1 MTEEEE
7 FEFRARRER
16 ERGATSV
23 APAASAEPTD
33 GAAFGIFPKQR
44 ATPSKPETQQAM
56 TRFAETTGE
65 FLGLGTKEE
74 PEFAPGQIATAGG
87 VGAAGGAVAPRVL
100 RTAGSVLS
108 RIPTVPTRAAG
119 AGLTALGT
127 GLQQTSAA
135 RRAALGGGGFAGAE
149 TGGQIAALSG
159 LPPILGAGPGA
170 AVGMG
175 QVPGRQLVST
185 LRGRPIQEAQA
196 AVGAEAEAARRAGA
210 QTLTAEERAAQQTA
224 AAQRQAAET
233 EGLALTER
241 QAQATRAAEKSEAGK
256 GRSLRELAGVRTLPE
271 AGAFKPIPQ
280 TETQVGEYIR
290 GQAKNFVDGI
300 KAQRARVADA
310 NFTGA
315 KTEAAQKEA
324 LGQFVDTQPIIGYL
338 EGLQAKGGS
347 GDYINSIRRLVEDI
361 GGTRGFEGL
370 EIIRRRVGDAA
381 FGLPEE
387 GYKAIGQQLAKDVYG
402 QLANQM
408 RQFSGSFGKY
418 LDDYKRLSQP
428 IEVYGTKVG
437 KGLIET
443 QDAAGRYF
451 TKTAD
456 QIAND
461 VFKSPEATKQFLDAV
476 GGNQEIVTAAA
487 RRYFA
492 GKLEGAAKPEAVDK
506 LLKDNRELLRLPGM
520 QPVRQDIESFKANLV
535 TSERRAGAARGVAEE
550 SQARI
555 SGAVTN
561 AIDSADK
568 ALATRLKD
576 IQSAKTLFSDSVD
589 ALVAAKPG
597 RAVQD
602 FDRTVLPKIR
612 DAEAKAGVKIID
624 ENKLQELRQQLTQVD
639 RVADKVQR
647 TRLVVGALGTYLVGQ
662 TAVSTAGK
670 VF

>member
-1 MTEEEE
+1 MNGYEDLPNK
-7 FEFRARRER
+7 AKDADPY
-16 ERGATSV
+16 GDI
-23 APAASAEPTD
+23 PQGQG
-33 GAAFGIFPKQR
+33 GAAFGIYPKQR
-44 ATPSKPETQQAM
+44 ATPSRPETQQTM
-56 TRFAETTGE
+56 RRVGEETAR
-65 FLGLGTKEE
+65 FLGLRAEEE
-74 PEFAPGQIATAGG
+74 PEVSLGQ
-87 VGAAGGAVAPRVL
+87 VGAAGAIGGTAAAAGPQML

-127 GLQQTSAA
+127 GLQQVPTA
-135 RRAALGGGGFAGAE
+135 RRAAFGAGGFAGAE
-149 TGGQIAALSG
+149 AGGQSAGLMG
-159 LPPILGAGPGA
+159 LPPIVGGGVGGALGT
-170 AVGMG
+170 G
-175 QVPGRQLVST
+175 QIPGRQLVRT
-185 LRGRPIQEAQA
+185 LRGQPVQQAQTA
-196 AVGAEAEAARRAGA
+196 LGVEAETARRAGA
-210 QTLTAEERAAQQTA
+210 QALAAEENVARQAA
-224 AAQRQAAET
+224 AAQREALET
-233 EGLALTER
+233 QGLTQTEW
-241 QAQATRAAEKSEAGK
+241 QAQATRTAEREEARK
-256 GRSLRELAGVRTLPE
+256 GRTLRELAGVKTLPE
-271 AGAFKPIPQ
+271 ANAFKPIPQ
-280 TETQVGEYIR
+280 TSTQVGEYIR
-290 GQAKNFVDGI
+290 GQAKNFVNGI
-300 KAQRARVADA
+300 KAQRAKAADA

-324 LGQFVDTQPIIGYL
+324 LGQFVDTQPIIDYL
-338 EGLQAKGGS
+338 NGLQAKGGS

-428 IEVYGTKVG
+428 IEVYGTRVG

-443 QDAAGRYF
+443 QDAAGRYYS
-451 TKTAD
+451 KTAD

-476 GGNQEIVTAAA
+476 GGNQQVVTAAA

-492 GKLEGAAKPEAVDK
+492 GKLEKVVKPDVVDD

-535 TSERRAGAARGVAEE
+535 TSERRAGAARGIAEE
-550 SQARI
+550 AKGQLAGPI
-555 SGAVTN
+555 SEGMAQ
-561 AIDSADK
+561 ADK
-568 ALATRLKD
+568 ALAARLKD

-612 DAEAKAGVKIID
+612 DAEAKAGVRIID
-624 ENKLQELRQQLTQVD
+624 ENKLQELRQQLTQLD

>member
-1 MTEEEE
+1 MAAVPEDDLPNNL
-7 FEFRARRER
+7 
-16 ERGATSV
+16 RGTTVPEDDLPS
-23 APAASAEPTD
+23 APKQET

-44 ATPSKPETQQAM
+44 ATPSKPETKQAM

-65 FLGLGTKEE
+65 LLGLGTTQQ
-74 PEFAPGQIATAGG
+74 PEFSPSQIGTAGAIG
-87 VGAAGGAVAPRVL
+87 TTGGAVAPQVL
-100 RTAGSVLS
+100 RGAGSVLS

-127 GLQQTSAA
+127 GLQQTSLA
-135 RRAALGGGGFAGAE
+135 RRAATGGGALAGAE
-149 TGGQIAALSG
+149 TGYQLAALSD

-170 AVGMG
+170 TLGMG
-175 QVPGRQLVST
+175 RLPGRQLVST
-185 LRGRPIQEAQA
+185 LRGQPIQQAQQAVATESA
-196 AVGAEAEAARRAGA
+196 AARQAGERVLQEAEQMVTTRDIAERTASREAA
-210 QTLTAEERAAQQTA
+210 
-224 AAQRQAAET
+224 
-233 EGLALTER
+233 
-241 QAQATRAAEKSEAGK
+241 K
-256 GRSLRELAGVRTLPE
+256 GPRSLRELAGVQTLPE
-271 AGAFKPIPQ
+271 AGGFKPIPQ

-300 KAQRARVADA
+300 KAQRAKVADT

-324 LGQFVDTQPIIGYL
+324 LGQFVETQPIIDYL
-338 EGLQAKGGS
+338 NGLQAKGGS
-347 GDYINSIRRLVEDI
+347 GDYINSIRKLVEDI
-361 GGTRGFEGL
+361 GATKGFEGL

-451 TKTAD
+451 SKTAD

-520 QPVRQDIESFKANLV
+520 QSVRQDIEAYRNNLV
-535 TSERRAGAARGVAEE
+535 TATSRSKVASAEMERIDEALKGLPKAKTAFNDA
-550 SQARI
+550 I
-555 SGAVTN
+555 N
-561 AIDSADK
+561 AIVNAQPGK
-568 ALATRLKD
+568 AVET
-576 IQSAKTLFSDSVD
+576 F
-589 ALVAAKPG
+589 
-597 RAVQD
+597 
-602 FDRTVLPKIR
+602 
-612 DAEAKAGVKIID
+612 
-624 ENKLQELRQQLTQVD
+624 NQQLVNIRKAEQQAGRVLLTDQQVNQL
-639 RVADKVQR
+639 RAQMQQLEQVNDKVQR
-647 TRLVVGALGTYLVGQ
+647 TRIVAGALAGFLFGQ
-662 TAVSTAGK
+662 QAVSTAGK
-670 VF
+670 LF

>member
-1 MTEEEE
+1 MREEEE
-7 FEFRARRER
+7 FEFRARLEK
-16 ERGATSV
+16 EQGAATKQ
-23 APAASAEPTD
+23 EM
-33 GAAFGIFPKQR
+33 GAAFGVFPKQR
-44 ATPSKPETQQAM
+44 ATPSRPETQQAM
-56 TRFAETTGE
+56 RRFGEETAK
-65 FLGLGTKEE
+65 FLGLRAPEE
-74 PEFAPGQIATAGG
+74 PELSPSEVGTAGV
-87 VGAAGGAVAPRVL
+87 VGAGGGAAAPQML
-100 RTAGSVLS
+100 RTAGGVLS

-149 TGGQIAALSG
+149 AGGQFAGLMG
-159 LPPILGAGPGA
+159 LPPIVGGGLGGALGA
-170 AVGMG
+170 G

-185 LRGRPIQEAQA
+185 LRGRPVEEAQTA
-196 AVGAEAEAARRAGA
+196 LGVEAEAARRAGT
-210 QTLTAEERAAQQTA
+210 QVLTAEERAAQQA
-224 AAQRQAAET
+224 AATQRSALEA
-233 EGLALTER
+233 EGLAQTER
-241 QAQATRAAEKSEAGK
+241 QAQAARAAERAEAGK
-256 GRSLRELAGVRTLPE
+256 GRTLRELAGVRTLPE

-300 KAQRARVADA
+300 KAQRAQAADA
-310 NFTGA
+310 NFTA
-315 KTEAAQKEA
+315 ARSEAGQKEA
-324 LGQFVDTQPIIGYL
+324 LGQFVDTQPILGYL
-338 EGLQAKGGS
+338 NNLQAKGGS
-347 GDYINSIRRLVEDI
+347 GDYLNSIRRLMEDI

-381 FGLPEE
+381 FGVPEE

-408 RQFSGSFGKY
+408 RQFTPSFGKY

-428 IEVYGTKVG
+428 IEVYGTRVG

-451 TKTAD
+451 SKSAD

-461 VFKSPEATKQFLDAV
+461 VFKNPESTKQFLDAV
-476 GGNQEIVTAAA
+476 GGNQQIVTAAA

-492 GKLEGAAKPEAVDK
+492 GKLENVSKPEAVDK
-506 LLKDNRELLRLPGM
+506 LLRDNRELLRIPGM
-520 QPVRQDIESFKANLV
+520 QPVRQDIEAYKANLV
-535 TSERRAGAARGVAEE
+535 TSERRASAARGIEKE
-550 SQARI
+550 SQERI
-555 SGAVTN
+555 SGAISN
-561 AIDSADK
+561 AIDDANK
-568 ALATRLKD
+568 TLATRLKD

-624 ENKLQELRQQLTQVD
+624 DNKLQELRQQLTQVD

-647 TRLVVGALGTYLVGQ
+647 TRIIVGALGTYLVGQ
-662 TAVSTAGK
+662 TAVSTAGR

>member
-1 MTEEEE
+1 MSEQEE
-7 FEFRARRER
+7 FEFRARAEK
-16 ERGATSV
+16 EQAT
-23 APAASAEPTD
+23 PPKEET
-33 GAAFGIFPKQR
+33 GAAFGIYPKQR
-44 ATPSKPETQQAM
+44 ATPSKPETKQAM
-56 TRFAETTGE
+56 SRFAETTGE
-65 FLGLGTKEE
+65 LLGLGTTEE
-74 PEFAPGQIATAGG
+74 PKFAPGQIATAGG
-87 VGAAGGAVAPRVL
+87 VGAVGGAVAPQVL
-100 RTAGSVLS
+100 RTAGGVLS
-108 RIPTVPTRAAG
+108 RIPTIPTRAAG

-149 TGGQIAALSG
+149 TGGQVAALSG

-170 AVGMG
+170 ALGMG

-185 LRGRPIQEAQA
+185 LRGRPVQEAQA
-196 AVGAEAEAARRAGA
+196 AVGTEAEAARRAGA
-210 QTLTAEERAAQQTA
+210 QALTAEERAAQQTA
-224 AAQRQAAET
+224 ATQRQALEA
-233 EGLALTER
+233 EGLAQTER
-241 QAQATRAAEKSEAGK
+241 QAQATRAAERAEAGK
-256 GRSLRELAGVRTLPE
+256 GKTLRELAGVRTLPE
-271 AGAFKPIPQ
+271 AGGFKPIPQ

-300 KAQRARVADA
+300 KTQRARAADA

-324 LGQFVDTQPIIGYL
+324 LGQFVDTRPIIDYL
-338 EGLQAKGGS
+338 NGLQAKGGS

-428 IEVYGTKVG
+428 IEVYGTRVG

-451 TKTAD
+451 SKTAD

-461 VFKSPEATKQFLDAV
+461 VFKSPESTKQFLDAV

-492 GKLEGAAKPEAVDK
+492 GKLEGVAKPEAVDK

-520 QPVRQDIESFKANLV
+520 QPVRQDIESFKANFV
-535 TSERRAGAARGVAEE
+535 TSERRAGAARGIAEE
-550 SQARI
+550 AKGQLAGPI
-555 SGAVTN
+555 SEGMAQ
-561 AIDSADK
+561 ADK
-568 ALATRLKD
+568 ALAARLKD

-612 DAEAKAGVKIID
+612 DAEVKAGVTIID
-624 ENKLQELRQQLTQVD
+624 ENKLQELRQQLTQLD

-662 TAVSTAGK
+662 TAVSTAGR

>member
-1 MTEEEE
+1 MNGYEDLPDK
-7 FEFRARRER
+7 AKDADPY
-16 ERGATSV
+16 GDI
-23 APAASAEPTD
+23 PQGQG
-33 GAAFGIFPKQR
+33 GAAFGIYPKQR

-56 TRFAETTGE
+56 RRFGE
-65 FLGLGTKEE
+65 KTSELLGFMPPEE
-74 PEFAPGQIATAGG
+74 PQLAPGQVGTAGA
-87 VGAAGGAVAPRVL
+87 VGATGAAVAPQVL
-100 RTAGSVLS
+100 RTTGSVLS

-127 GLQQTSAA
+127 GLQQTSTA

-149 TGGQIAALSG
+149 AGGQVAGFMG
-159 LPPILGAGPGA
+159 LPPIVGGGVGGALGT
-170 AVGMG
+170 G
-175 QVPGRQLVST
+175 QIPGRQLVST
-185 LRGRPIQEAQA
+185 LRGKPVQEAQA
-196 AVGAEAEAARRAGA
+196 AVGIEAEAARRAAA
-210 QTLTAEERAAQQTA
+210 QALTAEERAVQQTA
-224 AAQRQAAET
+224 ATQRQALET
-233 EGLALTER
+233 EGLAQTER
-241 QAQATRAAEKSEAGK
+241 QAQAARAVERAEAGK
-256 GRSLRELAGVRTLPE
+256 GKTLRELAGVRTLPE
-271 AGAFKPIPQ
+271 AGGFKPIPQ

-300 KAQRARVADA
+300 KTQRARAADA

-324 LGQFVDTQPIIGYL
+324 LGQFVDTQPIIAYL
-338 EGLQAKGGS
+338 NGLQAKGGS

-451 TKTAD
+451 SKTAD

-476 GGNQEIVTAAA
+476 GGNQQVVTAAA

-492 GKLEGAAKPEAVDK
+492 GKLEGVAKPEAVDK
-506 LLKDNRELLRLPGM
+506 LLKENRELLRLPGM
-520 QPVRQDIESFKANLV
+520 QPVRQDIESYKANLV
-535 TSERRAGAARGVAEE
+535 MSERRAGAARGIAEE
-550 SQARI
+550 AKGQLAGPISEGMVQA
-555 SGAVTN
+555 
-561 AIDSADK
+561 DE
-568 ALATRLKD
+568 ALAAALKRLPK
-576 IQSAKTLFSDSVD
+576 AKTAFND
-589 ALVAAKPG
+589 AIAAIVNAKPG
-597 RAVQD
+597 KAVET
-602 FDRTVLPKIR
+602 FD
-612 DAEAKAGVKIID
+612 
-624 ENKLQELRQQLTQVD
+624 QQLVNIRKAEQEAGRRLLSDEQINQLRSQMQQLEQVS
-639 RVADKVQR
+639 DKVQR
-647 TRLVVGALGTYLVGQ
+647 TRLVTGIIGGVLFGQQAVGTVGKLGG
-662 TAVSTAGK
+662 
-670 VF
+670 